1 MKFPSLAVIDGS
13 SLDPHLRILLGAS
26 KQLVSRRRLEGATQL
41 DSLVLLARPLSA
53 ASPDAR
59 HPGKAAEES
68 PGESSLSPMGFSRL
82 SVGQKLSY
90 IRFTEAMGGSCR
102 LFPTMHLRL
111 SVSRGRSPLVQG
123 FRGLKKPPAP

>member
-68 PGESSLSPMGFSRL
+68 PGASALSPMGFSRL

-90 IRFTEAMGGSCR
+90 IRFYRSNGRKLSPFSNNAFAPVGVQRTKSFGS
-102 LFPTMHLRL
+102 
-111 SVSRGRSPLVQG
+111 G
-123 FRGLKKPPAP
+123 FRG